1 LKRCSKAFVAIL
13 TFVISFSCGCNST
26 VPPQAANDQ
35 ITQTILHGD
44 WKAASVQADQALAK
58 YGRGS
63 LEWSWRFRI
72 QKARI
77 LVFQSAYKEALDLL
91 RGDLPPDLAS
101 TDIGV
106 RKNVVEGIA
115 YRVGQD
121 FDKST
126 AKFVIAEDLA
136 ARFQMQL
143 LCEVLNAKGALESN
157 EKRYAD
163 SHATYSRALLLARQ
177 HHRADQEGMALV
189 SLAWVAMSQGHFDEA
204 IDRGQSAVQFSRTLD
219 MQSYVATAL
228 GNLGWSY
235 SELGDFYNALEYF
248 KESAERSQ
256 RGGLPGYS
264 AYWFAGVADSYL
276 ALHEY
281 APAESLALHTLEN
294 ARKLKSGQ
302 TTTECLNLLAE
313 IMLRTGRLSEAK
325 RYNQEALKIEDSG
338 SDTFG
343 VPDSLLL
350 AGHIAAAEKRFSDA
364 NQFFQRVLSG
374 PNPDATLQWEAEAG
388 LAGVRDDEGKPR
400 EAERLY
406 LQAIDTIEK
415 ARQSIH
421 HDELRLSFL
430 SSGIAVYGKY
440 IDFLVRQRRPTD
452 ALSQAELS
460 RARTLAEGLSSDAK
474 ASSRISSRKQPQQLA
489 QRLHATLLVYWL
501 GEEHSYLWVITPAK
515 TTYFTLPPAAE
526 IDALVKAYTQ
536 AIVDSKDVLDTNDV
550 LTGEKLYA
558 TLIAPAQKFIPAN
571 SRVILLPDGTLYGL
585 NLETLIAPEPRP
597 HYWIEDVMLTT
608 GSSLTLLTSAAN
620 RPAAKEKNLLL
631 VGDPKE
637 ANPEFPRLLQAPN
650 EMKKVEQHFP
660 EPQRVVLEGE
670 RATPSSYLISN
681 PERFSYVHFATHGTA
696 SRTRPLESAVV
707 LSKEPGGDTYK
718 LYARDIVTRK
728 LKAELVTI
736 SACYGSGRRAYS
748 GEGLVGLSW
757 AFLRAGAHNVIGA
770 LWEVSDVP
778 ATPELMDGL
787 YRELGT
793 GKDPA
798 AALRDA
804 KLSLLHSNSNTVFK
818 KPFYWAPFQLYAGS

>member
-1 LKRCSKAFVAIL
+1 MLEVALFGCGSPKASYHKIKKEVDAGEYDSAL
-13 TFVISFSCGCNST
+13 THVESALRRDKG
-26 VPPQAANDQ
+26 
-35 ITQTILHGD
+35 
-44 WKAASVQADQALAK
+44 ASD
-58 YGRGS
+58 
-63 LEWSWRFRI
+63 EWAWRLRVL
-72 QKARI
+72 KARI
-77 LVFQSAYKEALDLL
+77 LVSRSQCKEALATLDGNLPDILAATDVAEQQKLYQGIAHRCGQHFPEAERDFEEAAVLTRSLSPVFKCQLL
-91 RGDLPPDLAS
+91 IAKAALEFDEKKYEEAETSYKSAQSIAHDEKFPDL
-101 TDIGV
+101 
-106 RKNVVEGIA
+106 
-115 YRVGQD
+115 
-121 FDKST
+121 
-126 AKFVIAEDLA
+126 
-136 ARFQMQL
+136 
-143 LCEVLNAKGALESN
+143 
-157 EKRYAD
+157 
-163 SHATYSRALLLARQ
+163 
-177 HHRADQEGMALV
+177 
-189 SLAWVAMSQGHFDEA
+189 EA
-204 IDRGQSAVQFSRTLD
+204 N
-219 MQSYVATAL
+219 AL
-228 GNLGWSY
+228 GNLARLATGQRHFDQAVDMNQSALELSHSLGRQGDAATILGNIAWAY
-235 SELGDFYNALEYF
+235 SELGDFDRSLDYF
-248 KESAERSQ
+248 RQGAEASAKS
-256 RGGLPGYS
+256 GLPGYS
-264 AYWFAGVADSYL
+264 AYWFAGVANSYL
-276 ALHEY
+276 ALRDY
-281 APAESLALHTLEN
+281 APAEQLALKTLQDAYQLKN
-294 ARKLKSGQ
+294 AQ
-302 TTTECLNLLAE
+302 TTTECLNTLAE
-313 IMLRTGRLSEAK
+313 VMLRTDRLSEAK
-325 RYNQEALKIEDSG
+325 RYNQEALNIEGSG

-350 AGHIAAAEKRFSDA
+350 AGHIAATEKRFGDA
-364 NQFFQRVLSG
+364 DQFFHRVLSG
-374 PNPDATLQWEAEAG
+374 PSPDAPLQWEAESA
-388 LAGVRDDEGKPR
+388 LAGVRDNEGKPV

-406 LQAIDTIEK
+406 LQAIGVIEK
-415 ARQSIH
+415 ARQSIN

-440 IDFLVRQRRPTD
+440 IDFLVRHNRPAD
-452 ALSQAELS
+452 ALNQAELS

-474 ASSRISSRKQPQQLA
+474 AGSRISSRKQPQQLA

-597 HYWIEDVMLTT
+597 HYWIEDVTLTT

-620 RPAAKEKNLLL
+620 RPGAKGKNLLL

-650 EMKKVEQHFP
+650 EMKKVEQHFQ

-681 PERFSYVHFATHGTA
+681 PGRFSYVHFATHGTA

-718 LYARDIVTRK
+718 LYARDIVTRQ

-778 ATPELMDGL
+778 ATPELMDAL